1 MTFEQIVHNYK
12 EFLVSQNCSDR
23 TIDSYGS
30 YAKRFINFL
39 QKYYPRVMS
48 VEMITTDVLM
58 DYQNYLSN
66 YEWKNGELLSISTQR
81 LLLRALKN
89 FFRYLVKKDL
99 ILKDL
104 SVAITLPREEQR
116 VIRNVLSEKEVLR
129 VLDRIRCTDPLK
141 IRNRAIV
148 ELLYS
153 CGIRTSELCTLRI
166 QDVDLKEQ
174 TVTIIKGKGNKSRI
188 VPIGQ
193 YAVFYI
199 QMYLDKARKYMLRG
213 KRTDPGI
220 LFLSQRGN
228 PFNKSTINK
237 TVIQSVM
244 RQAKLKKPIS
254 CYTFRHSV
262 ATHLLANKVDVMYIA
277 KLLGHAS
284 LKTTQNYLRV
294 EITDLKKMH
303 SLYHPRETKNL
314 NPTI

>member
-81 LLLRALKN
+81 LLLRALKS

-104 SVAITLPREEQR
+104 SVAVTLPREEQR

-153 CGIRTSELCTLRI
+153 CGIRTSELCTLKI

-174 TVTIIKGKGNKSRI
+174 TVTILKGKGNKSRI

-314 NPTI
+314 DPKI